1 MNQPS
6 EDTITPS
13 GQSRGAARLA
23 VGIATVVLAAAG
35 IAFFASDGRELLRAA
50 GDVSWPRILIPIIAT
65 ILSYATMAAS
75 YEGIARAASTPIGF
89 SAMHRITYVSNTINY
104 MVSTGGL
111 SGFAVRMYFFRKNGI
126 PLGRAVTISFVQG
139 LITNLTLLFFLIF
152 AFVFLLTHESLSP
165 AALASAAVALLIFTA
180 ATLLLVGLFL
190 HAPTRRKTIR
200 WIIGGIYTL
209 SERILGPARAP
220 SKVSLLRLGNNIDDG
235 LAFMQKNGRAMIAP
249 IAFIVADW
257 FLTLGVL
264 WGCFFALGLDVPFA
278 LISVGFAIG
287 ILSTLVSITPA
298 GIGIMESAVT
308 TIFVALGQPLEPT
321 IIAVILFRMIFYAL
335 PFGMSIAFFHGMF
348 QDARKHTQLS

>member
-1 MNQPS
+1 M
-6 EDTITPS
+6 
-13 GQSRGAARLA
+13 GAARLA

-35 IAFFASDGRELLRAA
+35 VAFFASDGRELLRAA
-50 GDVSWPRILIPIIAT
+50 GEVSWVRILIPIIAT

-152 AFVFLLTHESLSP
+152 AFIFLLTHESLSP
-165 AALASAAVALLIFTA
+165 AALASAAVALLIFTV

-190 HAPTRRKTIR
+190 HAPTRRRTIR

-209 SERILGPARAP
+209 SRRILGPARAP
-220 SKVSLLRLGNNIDDG
+220 SKVSLLRLGHNIDDG
-235 LAFMQKNGRAMIAP
+235 LAFMQKNGGAMIAP
-249 IAFIVADW
+249 IAFIIADW

>member
-1 MNQPS
+1 MNETPKEAS
-6 EDTITPS
+6 DTPDRS
-13 GQSRGAARLA
+13 SGAAKLA
-23 VGIATVVLAAAG
+23 VGIATAILAAAG

-50 GDVSWPRILIPIIAT
+50 GDISWVRILVPVIAT

-75 YEGIARAASTPIGF
+75 YEGIAKAASTPIGF

-139 LITNLTLLFFLIF
+139 LITNLTLLVFLIF
-152 AFVFLLTHESLSP
+152 AFIFLLTHESLSS
-165 AALASAAVALLIFTA
+165 AAIASAAVALLVFTSI
-180 ATLLLVGLFL
+180 TLLLVGLFL
-190 HAPTRRKTIR
+190 HAPTRRKSIR
-200 WIIGGIYTL
+200 SVIGAVHVVTARL
-209 SERILGPARAP
+209 LGPNRAP
-220 SKVSLLRLGNNIDDG
+220 TKISLLRLAKNIDDG
-235 LAFMQKNGRAMIAP
+235 LAFMQKNGRAMITP
-249 IAFIVADW
+249 ILFIIADW
-257 FLTLGVL
+257 FLTLAVL
-264 WGCFFALGLDVPFA
+264 WGCFYAVGLNVPFA

-321 IIAVILFRMIFYAL
+321 IIAVILFRLIFYAL
-335 PFGMSIAFFHGMF
+335 PFGMSIGFFHGMF
-348 QDARKHTQLS
+348 QDAREHTQLS

>member
-1 MNQPS
+1 MNQPAN
-6 EDTITPS
+6 PPPPNPA
-13 GQSRGAARLA
+13 QSRGATRFAI
-23 VGIATVVLAAAG
+23 GIATVVLAAAG

-50 GDVSWPRILIPIIAT
+50 GEVSWYRILIPIIAT

-89 SAMHRITYVSNTINY
+89 AAMHRITYVSNTINY

-111 SGFAVRMYFFRKNGI
+111 SGFVVRMYFFRQNGI

-139 LITNLTLLFFLIF
+139 LITNLTLLIFLIF
-152 AFVFLLTHESLSP
+152 AFIFLLTHESLSR
-165 AALASAAVALLIFTA
+165 AALASAALALLIFTA
-180 ATLLLVGLFL
+180 TTFLLVGLFL
-190 HAPTRRKTIR
+190 HAPTRRKSIR
-200 WIIGGIYTL
+200 WIIGAIYNIAH
-209 SERILGPARAP
+209 RILGPARAP
-220 SKVSLLRLGNNIDDG
+220 TKISLLRLGNNIDDG

-249 IAFIVADW
+249 IAFIIADW

-264 WGCFFALGLDVPFA
+264 WGCFFALGLNVPFA
-278 LISVGFAIG
+278 LVSVGFAVG

-321 IIAVILFRMIFYAL
+321 IIAVILFRLIFYAL
-335 PFGMSIAFFHGMF
+335 PFGMSIGFFHGMF

>member
-1 MNQPS
+1 MNESPD
-6 EDTITPS
+6 DTSTAT
-13 GQSRGAARLA
+13 GRSRGAAKLA
-23 VGIATVVLAAAG
+23 VGIATAILGAAG
-35 IAFFASDGRELLRAA
+35 VAFFASDGRELLQAA
-50 GDVSWPRILIPIIAT
+50 GDVSWVRILIPIVAT
-65 ILSYATMAAS
+65 ILSYAMMAAS
-75 YEGIARAASTPIGF
+75 YEGIAKAASTPIGF

-152 AFVFLLTHESLSP
+152 AFIFLLTHESLSRV
-165 AALASAAVALLIFTA
+165 AIASAAVALLIFTSV
-180 ATLLLVGLFL
+180 TLLLVGLFL
-190 HAPTRRKTIR
+190 HAPTRRKSIR
-200 WIIGGIYTL
+200 WVIGAAYRVTQRAM
-209 SERILGPARAP
+209 SAARAP
-220 SKVSLLRLGNNIDDG
+220 SKISLLRLGNNIDDG

-249 IAFIVADW
+249 IAFIVLDW
-257 FLTLGVL
+257 FLTLAVL
-264 WGCFFALGLDVPFA
+264 WGCFYAVGLNVPFA

-308 TIFVALGQPLEPT
+308 TIFVTLGQPLEPT
-321 IIAVILFRMIFYAL
+321 IIAVILFRLIFYAL
-335 PFGMSIAFFHGMF
+335 PFGMSIGFFHGMF